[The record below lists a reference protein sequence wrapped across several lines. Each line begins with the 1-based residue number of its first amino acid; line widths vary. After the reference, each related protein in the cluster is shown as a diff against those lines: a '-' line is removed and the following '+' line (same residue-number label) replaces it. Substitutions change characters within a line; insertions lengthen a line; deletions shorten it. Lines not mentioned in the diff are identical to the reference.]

1 MCERN
6 NYHEVGLALLKNSW
20 HRTLPGGFLLLLW
33 VELAITAFAAEPSAA
48 TARTLAPEVKS
59 YIVDHSHS
67 PHARLRPLPF
77 DAVQW
82 TDGFWAER
90 FRQLSQVT
98 LEESWKLL
106 ADPAAG
112 HVLDN
117 FRCAAKPGSGQY
129 AGTTWQDEW
138 LYKWLEAA
146 ACVWR
151 LNRDPALA
159 RRMDEAIALV
169 AAAQQTDGYL
179 STMPLASQKPRF
191 QSAQDHEIY
200 NMGHLLT
207 AGVIHHRMTGQDS
220 LLNVARRAGDFL
232 CANVGTTV
240 KPYMAHNPS
249 AIMGLVELS
258 RLTGESK
265 YLACAQLIVDKRGTE
280 PKRQSLWAIQP
291 GIDGTDFIQDRVPVR
306 ASTEVVGHN
315 VFFAYLYTGAADLC
329 AERDDPKLAA
339 ALARLW
345 TDLSQ
350 RKMFING
357 GVSAHPIALSH
368 NAPAVEAAGRSY
380 ELPNSDC
387 YNETCG
393 QIGVFMWGYRMLVN
407 QPDAWFADIME
418 REMFNGILPC
428 LGLDG
433 RSWFYRAVLRR
444 YDENYKPTGWTDM
457 AQRGVP
463 GRTDI
468 CCPSNL
474 LRTMAQ
480 LAAYFYSRDE
490 AGLWVHHYGGSKV
503 TCQLTTPETFALE
516 QITDYPW
523 SGDVKLV
530 IRQAPAKPVAVRL
543 RVPGWAGNAKVAVN
557 GKNVAKPQTE
567 HGYLSLNQ
575 PWRTGDTITLSLP
588 FEAQLIAADPRV
600 ETTRNQVAMM
610 RGPVLYCVESPDL
623 PAGIPVPDVHLA
635 SNAKFKPKTGLG
647 GTELPLGAKLV
658 TLQGSGLRREES
670 AWTDLYRP
678 LAESGLQPFELRLI
692 PYFAWSNRGRSAM
705 SVWIPVVLRT
715 P

>member
-1 MCERN
+1 M
-6 NYHEVGLALLKNSW
+6 
-20 HRTLPGGFLLLLW
+20 LLLW